1 MINTE
6 KYKTILLDRLEELD
20 ARLHHI
26 EDKLDEPHARD
37 SEDMATEREEDEMLE
52 SLGNAGLLEVKQIK
66 NALKRIAN
74 GTYGECVK
82 CGNKISTKRLD
93 LIPHTALCRNCA

>member
-37 SEDMATEREEDEMLE
+37 FEDMATEREEDEMLE

-66 NALKRIAN
+66 NALKRIAD
-74 GTYGECVK
+74 GTYGKCVK